1 MKILTTTGSTSVE
14 EKIENPITD
23 LILVTTGTDV
33 DLSDV
38 LVNAW
43 LNRGTGSNK
52 RLLTNFPLEAA
63 AVISV
68 LGKGYNKNIM
78 DVATDAK
85 VETAVRTIKLADG
98 VIQLKDGEHIRIQL
112 SGLTSGDTTVVYGNE
127 YGIATSSTEMY
138 DILDVDSA
146 ANGKRFNVKEYDYVC
161 LDASKITEVRGTLS
175 NGKTFT
181 EPIAQ
186 IQAQQ
191 NFFNDK
197 NLVKVLST
205 GEVNETE
212 YLNYVMFPLD
222 RSEDVTVESIDIDSN
237 ASTDLFVVWNE
248 EIDEDDNERFI
259 KSTET
264 MGLNPIVR
272 RSFIEQFSKR
282 SI

>member
-14 EKIENPITD
+14 EKIENPIQD
-23 LILVTTGTDV
+23 LILVTTGTDIN
-33 DLSDV
+33 LSGV
-38 LVNAW
+38 LVNVW

-68 LGKGYNKNIM
+68 LGKGFNKNIM
-78 DVATDAK
+78 DVATGLK
-85 VETAVRTIKLADG
+85 VETAIRTIKLADG

-127 YGIATSSTEMY
+127 YGISTSATEMY

-146 ANGKRFNVKEYDYVC
+146 ANGKRYNVKDYNYVC

-222 RSEDVTVESIDIDSN
+222 RSEEVTVESIDIDSN